1 MNKAA
6 ELQNQVKQNNVDLT
20 DFLKDLTRWEEKVKN
35 DDKNLKSERSLE
47 EKLPPVRS
55 KVKNVKDGGSTANPG
70 KVTEEKAAR
79 INSYDYDAWSKFD
92 VDKACEKVDME
103 VGGEEEDETGEE
115 SEDENNEELDKLR
128 IQQAVQKSVM
138 EKEKGNQLFKDGKYD
153 AAINRYTS
161 AISLNPRNPILYAN
175 RGMALMKKEQ
185 YAAAEQDC
193 DVALQLDPSYSK
205 AIARRGVARKK
216 MKKYDEALEDFNLLL
231 KVEPKNQQALT
242 EIKDLNGLMKKSKS
256 MREKNELK
264 SVTNSV
270 PQSQVD
276 GNKFD
281 DNARTEN
288 RSRRSK
294 KPLKRIQI
302 TEVGIDEPKKLANE
316 KTKKRIAPD
325 SASTSSAGKS
335 MELVQPK
342 SSFMFETEFKKLKNN
357 VEQFYAYVKLIP
369 LADYNKLFYQSIDN
383 IISPFLTI
391 LKECYMRDEIP
402 YHDEMIALSRVSRFD
417 MATMFLSRGDKE
429 NVHQLISNMASDSYG
444 HTLENGMLEEI
455 SSKYKS
461 KI

>member
-1 MNKAA
+1 
-6 ELQNQVKQNNVDLT
+6 VKQNNVDLT

-35 DDKNLKSERSLE
+35 DDKNLKSERNLE

-55 KVKNVKDGGSTANPG
+55 KVSKAKDGTSAANPV

-92 VDKACEKVDME
+92 VDKACENVDKE
-103 VGGEEEDETGEE
+103 EGEEAEADTGDE
-115 SEDENNEELDKLR
+115 SEDENNEEHDKIR
-128 IQQAVQKSVM
+128 IQQAIQKSLM

-216 MKKYDEALEDFNLLL
+216 MKKYTEALEDFNLLL
-231 KVEPKNQQALT
+231 KIEPKNQQALT
-242 EIKDLNGLMKKSKS
+242 EIKDLNSLMKKSKN
-256 MREKNELK
+256 RPEKDELK
-264 SVTNSV
+264 GVSNSPTSVD
-270 PQSQVD
+270 D
-276 GNKFD
+276 GTKPEK
-281 DNARTEN
+281 RT
-288 RSRRSK
+288 RRSK

-302 TEVGIDEPKKLANE
+302 TEVGYDEPKKLGNE
-316 KTKKRIAPD
+316 KAKTRSVLD
-325 SASTSSAGKS
+325 SVSTSSQVKVT
-335 MELVQPK
+335 ELVPPK
-342 SSFMFETEFKKLKNN
+342 TSFMFETEFKKLKNN

-369 LADYNKLFYQSIDN
+369 VADYNKLFYQSIDN

-402 YHDEMIALSRVSRFD
+402 YHDEMIALSRVSRFE
-417 MATMFLSRGDKE
+417 MATMFLSRDDKE
-429 NVHQLISNMASDSYG
+429 KVQHLIKNMTTDSYKQ
-444 HTLENGMLEEI
+444 TLPSGALEEV
-455 SSKYKS
+455 SPKYNVKL
-461 KI
+461 